1 MVKAMLFFFL
11 ILFCVVLLLSKSTLI
26 VMQSKCIIYR
36 ANKTNWKNW
45 IHWWCF
51 VFFFPANKPCTQWFF
66 TDWHLHL
73 NSREK
78 GVGFSL
84 LLALLM
90 IMCFIIIHQCK
101 LCLLCIIFQ
110 RAAAATEVHFCCSS
124 ALLRPTRGVK
134 KANFPEPSQTQ
145 QIKNWATRWETYF
158 HFSQPLEYFIQHFV
172 LQGVPAISQ
181 TC

>member
-1 MVKAMLFFFL
+1 MLFFFL

-51 VFFFPANKPCTQWFF
+51 VFFSVQPIKLVEPPCTQWFF

-110 RAAAATEVHFCCSS
+110 RAAAASRSS
-124 ALLRPTRGVK
+124 FLLLFSSLEAHARGQK
-134 KANFPEPSQTQ
+134 GQLSRT
-145 QIKNWATRWETYF
+145 
-158 HFSQPLEYFIQHFV
+158 
-172 LQGVPAISQ
+172 
-181 TC
+181 

>member
-1 MVKAMLFFFL
+1 MQIKLIGEIGSIDDDTLFF
-11 ILFCVVLLLSKSTLI
+11 CS
-26 VMQSKCIIYR
+26 
-36 ANKTNWKNW
+36 ANKNLLGHPVLCVYYTAWL
-45 IHWWCF
+45 
-51 VFFFPANKPCTQWFF
+51 F

-110 RAAAATEVHFCCSS
+110 RAAAAASRSS
-124 ALLRPTRGVK
+124 FLLLFSSLEAHARGQK
-134 KANFPEPSQTQ
+134 GQLSRKPSQTQ

-158 HFSQPLEYFIQHFV
+158 HSVFYITLGSTGCPSKNIYIFF
-172 LQGVPAISQ
+172 
-181 TC
+181 